1 MPSTNE
7 HYIPKFLLKGF
18 ASSTRRNQVYT
29 WLFRHCLEP
38 IETNTR
44 NIGSEFDFYAGIANR
59 NADTAIKPLERELA
73 KYVGKLRRVTKEIRL
88 TDTIVPE
95 LVVHVMLR
103 NNCLRQA
110 MIRLVQK
117 TTEIMKARMQ
127 NQETLPRYALKAF
140 SQRPAEFIAAFQEGA
155 RMAGLDQQWSL
166 SMLDGLFRN
175 PPIYRLQAE
184 ISSEMEEYFKDLNV
198 FLSKNFAEFAKTSHV
213 EGLLTATLPTQWVEA
228 IEDWNW
234 FLVIRDK
241 GTFILG
247 DVGPLFKVNGS
258 TQYRSLP
265 SSLHEFN
272 SGICQYPI
280 VAYWLELLKATRL
293 IT

>member
-140 SQRPAEFIAAFQEGA
+140 SQRPAEFIAAFQEGT

-175 PPIYRLQAE
+175 PSNLSALAT
-184 ISSEMEEYFKDLNV
+184 SSEMEEYFKDLNV
-198 FLSKNFAEFAKTSHV
+198 FLSKNFAEF
-213 EGLLTATLPTQWVEA
+213 
-228 IEDWNW
+228 
-234 FLVIRDK
+234 
-241 GTFILG
+241 
-247 DVGPLFKVNGS
+247 
-258 TQYRSLP
+258 
-265 SSLHEFN
+265 
-272 SGICQYPI
+272 C
-280 VAYWLELLKATRL
+280 
-293 IT
+293 